1 MKLRMSLAAP
11 VAAMALALSAL
22 AGCGESTDTGGAT
35 TVGPLDPNK
44 KVEITWW
51 HGQSAEAAK
60 ILGDLAREYE
70 KDHPNVTIKDSAG
83 ASTTDELLTKMQA
96 GFASNTY
103 PDVSY
108 AFGSWAGKLNQ
119 SGRTLDIGPLVKK
132 ADSGWTEFPPAAQK
146 TAEFGDKVIG
156 FPAVVD
162 NLGVLYN
169 KDLFDQAGLAYPSPD
184 WTWDDFRAA
193 AKAINNPEK
202 KISGTAYPVSPDEG
216 ATWRQWPQ
224 LWQYGGDI
232 LSADG
237 KKATFNS
244 EAGVKALKFWQ
255 DMARVDKSVYL
266 DQTGQKFEQMFAS
279 GSIGMILDGPW
290 LLYTV
295 KEAKLNYGAV
305 QLPGTDGDHQTI
317 SGPDLWVLFD
327 RHNAQRAA
335 ASYDFMHW
343 LTSPEQ
349 DVRWNV
355 AYGNLPLRK
364 SAASTPEFAK
374 FLADFPG
381 GDVFFANLD
390 NAKKARPT
398 VPGYQTLSLNVA
410 KAINEALVGGTDP
423 QTALDEAAEASAADL
438 QDQ

>member
-1 MKLRMSLAAP
+1 MPKNLSPCFPEIANCE
-11 VAAMALALSAL
+11 AMR
-22 AGCGESTDTGGAT
+22 DYF
-35 TVGPLDPNK
+35 D
-44 KVEITWW
+44 W
-51 HGQSAEAAK
+51 HVQ
-60 ILGDLAREYE
+60 
-70 KDHPNVTIKDSAG
+70 N
-83 ASTTDELLTKMQA
+83 
-96 GFASNTY
+96 
-103 PDVSY
+103 
-108 AFGSWAGKLNQ
+108 
-119 SGRTLDIGPLVKK
+119 GRG
-132 ADSGWTEFPPAAQK
+132 
-146 TAEFGDKVIG
+146 
-156 FPAVVD
+156 
-162 NLGVLYN
+162 
-169 KDLFDQAGLAYPSPD
+169 
-184 WTWDDFRAA
+184 
-193 AKAINNPEK
+193 
-202 KISGTAYPVSPDEG
+202 
-216 ATWRQWPQ
+216 
-224 LWQYGGDI
+224 
-232 LSADG
+232 
-237 KKATFNS
+237 
-244 EAGVKALKFWQ
+244 KALKFWQ

-410 KAINEALVGGTDP
+410 KAIKQIFLDRRLHDDLREAARAAGVTEDEVQRLIPTIGTSTALVLHADRHTRHIHVRFICDP
-423 QTALDEAAEASAADL
+423 GAIDCRD
-438 QDQ
+438 